1 MAIKRTVEID
11 IDTRDAIKSLD
22 ALGDTFEDVFEEA
35 KPLTTQIGEM
45 EDILYQ
51 MALAGD
57 TASEEFQTLSK
68 QVGDMRKVIIQT
80 DQTVDGFSQTLAQSA
95 GGALQ
100 GVASGFELATGAMGA
115 FGASGEA
122 VEQALLKVQSAMAVA
137 QGLQGIRDSIASFQ
151 ALRKAIMSTT
161 VVQTALNFVMNLN
174 PVGLII
180 AGVVALGAAIAAL
193 WNPVKDLLQWFG
205 WVEEDA
211 ETVQE
216 ANDRLTESME
226 RQEKQLD
233 RISEVYDKMHD
244 NRMRQLKLQDASE
257 EEIHQATLDRLAEEE
272 GIRAEQLNASEKN
285 LKELREQY
293 KQALINQ
300 EDDLAES
307 IKEQAEQ
314 EADKIR
320 QIKLMGQEFDLSRRE
335 EEKRYTEFLD
345 NQNKERTEKEA
356 AELKERQDKYKKYL
370 EDRKAALERIQDLE
384 TDLIRD
390 EEEKKLEARRLQF
403 ERELE
408 DVIGNEEEKNAQRL
422 LLEEQYQRDVEE
434 IRVSFNNERLE
445 TIGLEQE
452 QNLELLNNE
461 IAQFAEA
468 EQQKLDIA
476 KETAEQ
482 QKQLEKDVQAAKL
495 EQVTM
500 GFQLAANIAE
510 LFANKSK
517 RAARI
522 AFNVQKAAS
531 ISEATISGIQG
542 TINAF
547 TTAAK
552 SPITSAFPAYP
563 FIQAGLAGAFA
574 ATNIAKISSQ
584 QFQSSSAGGLGGGGS
599 AVPSGG
605 GTNVANF
612 NVVGNTGV
620 NQLAETLGQQNEQP
634 IKTFVVASDV
644 TTQQSL
650 DRNTV
655 ETATL

>member
-45 EDILYQ
+45 EDIQYQ

-57 TASEEFQTLSK
+57 TASDEFKTLSK

-137 QGLQGIRDSIASFQ
+137 QGLQGIRESIASFQ

-193 WNPVKDLLQWFG
+193 WNPIKNLLQWFG
-205 WVEEDA
+205 LVEEDA
-211 ETVQE
+211 ETAQQ
-216 ANDRLTESME
+216 ANDRLTASME
-226 RQEKQLD
+226 RQEKTLEKLEK
-233 RISEVYDKMHD
+233 RYDKMHE

-257 EEIHQATLDRLAEEE
+257 EEIHQATLDRLAQEE
-272 GIRAEQLNASEKN
+272 GQRQLQLFNRTRNIAK
-285 LKELREQY
+285 LRDNY
-293 KQALINQ
+293 KQALKEEDNELARSIKDQINQ
-300 EDDLAES
+300 EAE
-307 IKEQAEQ
+307 
-314 EADKIR
+314 KIR
-320 QIKLMGQEFDLSRRE
+320 ELQNNFQEYDLSRRE

-403 ERELE
+403 ERELA

-422 LLEEQYQRDVEE
+422 LLEEQYQRDVEG

-468 EQQKLDIA
+468 ERLKQELAQQTADEELRIRQ
-476 KETAEQ
+476 ETM
-482 QKQLEKDVQAAKL
+482 QA
-495 EQVTM
+495 TM
-500 GFQLAANIAE
+500 QITMQSFQLAAGIAD
-510 LFANKSK
+510 LFASRSQK
-517 RAARI
+517 AARI
-522 AFNVQKAAS
+522 AFNVKKAADLAS
-531 ISEATISGIQG
+531 ATMDGYKAVLSTYASTPGGPVVKGI
-542 TINAF
+542 
-547 TTAAK
+547 AAG
-552 SPITSAFPAYP
+552 I
-563 FIQAGLAGAFA
+563 AGAFA
-574 ATNIAKISSQ
+574 AVQVAKIANTQFESTTGTGSLSSV
-584 QFQSSSAGGLGGGGS
+584 STPSVGGGGS
-599 AVPSGG
+599 
-605 GTNVANF
+605 NVANF

>member
-100 GVASGFELATGAMGA
+100 GVASGFELATGSMGA

-174 PVGLII
+174 PVGYII

-193 WNPVKDLLQWFG
+193 WIPVKDLLQWFG

-345 NQNKERTEKEA
+345 NQNKERQE
-356 AELKERQDKYKKYL
+356 KYKKYL

-445 TIGLEQE
+445 TISLEQE

-510 LFANKSK
+510 LFANKSE

-547 TTAAK
+547 KSAAANTALTA
-552 SPITSAFPAYP
+552 AFPAYP

-620 NQLAETLGQQNEQP
+620 NQLAETLGQQNDKP
-634 IKTFVVASDV
+634 VKTFVVASDV